1 MVWTDLIALIPITAI
16 IGLIV
21 WLFPL
26 QTAKLILIMLKRFPP
41 SKPSEIQNYIDQ
53 FLKNNGWKK
62 FTAEGMLGF
71 VFDRKIKEYKKHEIE
86 QWEELIDKIEIIPIK
101 NAINEINDELEKMK
115 SPKIINGQQIQVFA
129 DEKAFISKNLEKR
142 LEIYEQYFSE
152 NKNVSIWRFEEM
164 SFGEIGEYL
173 ELESTS
179 MMNQAN
185 KMPMEDR
192 LRSSVYYPPVVNGK
206 VVNYGHTTKDIGRM
220 LWLRNTVL
228 IEVNGHWTHQLRYNG
243 DEIPSKET
251 FLKEHDFKEPVKLSK
266 VEIKNIFDRILSN
279 INIYENFKLQQNNLT
294 WALSDKDESI
304 DIFKTII
311 KNYLN

>member
-1 MVWTDLIALIPITAI
+1 MAWTNLIALIPITAI

-26 QTAKLILIMLKRFPP
+26 QTSKSILIILKRFPP

-62 FTAEGMLGF
+62 FTAEGMLGI
-71 VFDRKIKEYKKHEIE
+71 VFDRKFNEYTDHQIG
-86 QWEELIDKIEIIPIK
+86 QWEELINKIEIIPIK
-101 NAINEINDELEKMK
+101 NAINEIKDELEKMK
-115 SPKIINGQQIQVFA
+115 SLKLINGQLMQVFA
-129 DEKAFISKNLEKR
+129 RENAFISKNLEKR
-142 LEIYEQYFSE
+142 LEIYEQYFDE
-152 NKNVSIWRFEEM
+152 NKNVNIWRFEDM
-164 SFGEIGEYL
+164 SFGEIGGYL

-179 MMNQAN
+179 LMNKAN
-185 KMPMEDR
+185 QMPMEDR

-206 VVNYGHTTKDIGRM
+206 VVNYGHTPKDIGRI

-228 IEVNGHWTHQLRYNG
+228 IEVNAHWTHQLRYNG

-251 FLKEHDFKEPVKLSK
+251 FLKEHDFKKPVKISK
-266 VEIKNIFDRILSN
+266 DEIKNIFDWIMSN
-279 INIYENFKLQQNNLT
+279 ITIHENFKLQQNNLT
-294 WALSDKDESI
+294 WAMSDKDESM
-304 DIFKTII
+304 DMFKTII